1 MLSQIFELH
10 EEGKGVNEEVKRLM
24 GRIRKT
30 KTFIEVEKK
39 NTRLTTIEN
48 KMREL
53 KDAIMDDM
61 KEKKIEEM
69 IEQIDDKQYN
79 LIIKNINIAEGK
91 DIEFLDIQII
101 NDKEDDKE

>member
-53 KDAIMDDM
+53 KNSIMDDM

-91 DIEFLDIQII
+91 DIEFLDIQLII
-101 NDKEDDKE
+101 NNEYTK